1 MWRSGHFGKQSPWSS
16 ANRCM
21 VDTHNTPPRFYIF
34 ICCFLA
40 CVRVIIP
47 LSLNDCFVQLDK
59 DELRKKLWDSLNFK
73 LGKGKYLQCFTCQGY
88 LFPNSFSRHTVKTRL
103 STRSIK
109 HPSYEM
115 IKTFNKRPSN
125 PHLFFEFLIYS
136 VFLITRT
143 SKGPRN

>member
-1 MWRSGHFGKQSPWSS
+1 
-16 ANRCM
+16 M

-73 LGKGKYLQCFTCQGY
+73 LGKGKILTVLYLPGI
-88 LFPNSFSRHTVKTRL
+88 SFSKFFQQTYRKN
-103 STRSIK
+103 SIK
-109 HPSYEM
+109 HP
-115 IKTFNKRPSN
+115 
-125 PHLFFEFLIYS
+125 LD
-136 VFLITRT
+136 
-143 SKGPRN
+143 